1 MINIQTRTLLQELV
15 SFSSQRK
22 AKVFVVGGT
31 LRDHILQK
39 FTSDIDLTGKNI
51 AELAIQFAKS
61 LNFSSVPLDKTPGR
75 ATTRVILPNG
85 EHFDC
90 TDLQGNTIQDDLFQR
105 DFTINAMGQ
114 ELSNFLGE
122 NREIIDPLEGQK
134 DIEKK
139 SIRTTSSYSLKS
151 DPLRMLRAFR
161 FAATLN
167 FTIDEKTLKEIS
179 INKEDIEVTAKER
192 VWQEFFNFFSSSNTG
207 EHISAMKEAGLLLC
221 LLPSRF
227 PDWKKMSIH
236 YNRLE
241 HILLNMDLYF
251 SGENLNLPQKALIK
265 LALLLKEIDS
275 NPLENTN
282 NKNLGLPNTYEF
294 LRSLKVSNNNI
305 TFICKS
311 IQNFHFL
318 STSLS
323 SNLNDSSLYDICTT
337 CEDKLLPGLL
347 LQTCTLP
354 FPDKRGSNENENLIP
369 HTKILNFYYLR
380 YLPALKEKALLNGDD
395 LKKKFNITP
404 SPVLG
409 EALQKIH
416 QAQILGKI
424 KTPAEA
430 EALAAKTLQP
440 KK

>member
-1 MINIQTRTLLQELV
+1 MIEILSRALLQELV
-15 SFSSQRK
+15 NFSSQRK
-22 AKVFVVGGT
+22 FKIFVVGGT

-51 AELAIQFAKS
+51 AELATQFAKS
-61 LNFSSVPLDKTPGR
+61 LNFNSVTLDETPGR
-75 ATTRVILPNG
+75 ATTRVILPSG

-90 TDLQGNTIQDDLFQR
+90 TDLQGHTIQEDLWQR

-114 ELSNFLGE
+114 ELSNFLEE
-122 NREIIDPLEGQK
+122 NREIIDPLDGQK

-139 SIRTTSSYSLKS
+139 TIRTTSNYSLKS

-161 FAATLN
+161 FAATLK
-167 FTIDEKTLKEIS
+167 FAIDEITLKEIS
-179 INKEDIEVTAKER
+179 INKVDIAVIAKER
-192 VWQEFFNFFSSSNTG
+192 VWQEFFKFFSASNTG
-207 EHISAMKEAGLLLC
+207 ELIKVMKETGLLLC
-221 LLPSRF
+221 LLQSPF

-251 SGENLNLPQKALIK
+251 PGRNLNLPEKALIK
-265 LALLLKEIDS
+265 FALLLKEIDL
-275 NPLENTN
+275 NPLENAN

-294 LRSLKVSNNNI
+294 LKNLKISNNDI

-311 IQNFHFL
+311 IQNFHLL
-318 STSLS
+318 STSIS
-323 SNLNDSSLYDICTT
+323 SKLDDSSLYDICTT
-337 CEDKLLPGLL
+337 CENKLLPGLL

-354 FPDKRGSNENENLIP
+354 FSEKRRNNESEYLVP
-369 HTKILNFYYLR
+369 HTKILSFYYLR

-395 LKKKFNITP
+395 LKKIFNISP

-409 EALQKIH
+409 EALQNIH

-430 EALAAKTLQP
+430 EALAAKIFQP